1 MKIITVEREYGSG
14 GSFIAEKLA
23 QRLGWKL
30 WDRSLTEEI
39 AKLAKVETSEVERC
53 DEHVDPLLHRLAKV
67 FARGSYER
75 ILPLEASEGFDT
87 DRMVALVHRVIENAA
102 ATGNCVIVGRGA
114 PWILRHNPDAFH
126 VFIFGSREEKLRR
139 IQQIGKS
146 LREAT
151 ELVDTID
158 QERAAFVKRYFGKT
172 WPTRQLYHMMI
183 NSTIGEDLAVETIIN
198 TMQSYE
204 KNRAGQPSH
213 QAR

>member
-1 MKIITVEREYGSG
+1 MKIITIEREYGSG

-39 AKLAKVETSEVERC
+39 AKMAKVEPSEVERC
-53 DEHVDPLLHRLAKV
+53 DEHVDHLLHRLAKV

-75 ILPLEASEGFDT
+75 ILPVEAPQDFDT
-87 DRMVALVHRVIENAA
+87 DQMVAMVQRVIENAA
-102 ATGNCVIVGRGA
+102 AKGNCVVVGRGA
-114 PWILRHNPDAFH
+114 PWILRHHPHAFH
-126 VFIFGSREEKLRR
+126 IFIYGPREEKIKR
-139 IQQIGKS
+139 IQGIGKS
-146 LREAT
+146 LAEAT

-183 NSTIGEDLAVETIIN
+183 NSTIGDDLAVETILR
-198 TMQSYE
+198 TMESFE
-204 KNRAGQPSH
+204 KSRSTQ
-213 QAR
+213 

>member
-39 AKLAKVETSEVERC
+39 AKMAKVDPVEVERC
-53 DEHVDPLLHRLAKV
+53 DEHVDHLLHRLAKV

-75 ILPLEASEGFDT
+75 ILPVEAPEGFDT
-87 DRMVALVHRVIENAA
+87 DRMVALLTRVIENAA
-102 ATGNCVIVGRGA
+102 AKGNCVVVGRGA
-114 PWILRHNPDAFH
+114 PWILRHHPEAFH
-126 VFIFGSREEKLRR
+126 TFIFAPREEKIKR
-139 IQQIGKS
+139 IQGIGKS
-146 LREAT
+146 LAEAT
-151 ELVDTID
+151 ELVDSID

-183 NSTIGEDLAVETIIN
+183 NSTMGDDLVVDTILR
-198 TMQSYE
+198 TMESYE
-204 KNRAGQPSH
+204 KNRLKQ
-213 QAR
+213 